1 MEQSVREEKK
11 IRMSEILFIMVDH
24 YKLLLSIMAI
34 AFVLSFG
41 FFYHRGV
48 EAKHDI
54 KNRNYMSTMEVY
66 VSSPLGTGSYIT
78 YSDILTS
85 DDVLDKIIKDN
96 NLKMT
101 REELWDGIFVQMDQ
115 QNTLKVTY
123 LAKDRKITNKIIKG
137 IERYGIPKIEES
149 VPGAAVKI
157 IKNSG
162 SVKKVHTN
170 IEPSSYNEA
179 YLNVKGLSST
189 AVQDWDTYMKQETNV
204 FGMFKKSIVISIL
217 LALIAYMVLVVSR
230 IFSRKLR
237 YPDDFEYVTGK
248 PVIATISKSNQNAE
262 GVLKSTGNIEYIKL
276 VGVEESQCIED
287 FSKELK
293 TAAAKLNYKTDIG
306 FGKSIA
312 KNPILPDNEKAQS
325 IIIVVP
331 SGKVDEEALI
341 RFEKLCG
348 EALLGFILEVKNVKK
363 YERYRFL
370 GTYWEN

>member
-11 IRMSEILFIMVDH
+11 IRMSEILFIIVDH
-24 YKLLLSIMAI
+24 YKLLLSIIAI
-34 AFVLSFG
+34 AFVFSFG
-41 FFYHRGV
+41 FFYHKGV

-66 VSSPLGTGSYIT
+66 VSSPFGTGSYIT

-137 IERYGIPKIEES
+137 IERYGIPNIEKS

-162 SVKKVHTN
+162 SVKKVHIN

-179 YLNVKGLSST
+179 YLNVKGLPAT
-189 AVQDWDTYMKQETNV
+189 AVQDWDTYIKQETNV
-204 FGMFKKSIVISIL
+204 FGMFMKSLVISIL
-217 LALIAYMVLVVSR
+217 LALIVYMVLVISR

-248 PVIATISKSNQNAE
+248 PVIATISKSNKNAE
-262 GVLKSTGNIEYIKL
+262 GVLKSTGNVECIKL
-276 VGVEESQCIED
+276 IGVEESQCIED
-287 FSKELK
+287 FSQELK
-293 TAAAKLNYKTDIG
+293 TAAAKLNYKTDIV

-312 KNPILPDNEKAQS
+312 KNPILSDNEKAQS

-370 GTYWEN
+370 GTYWGN